1 MISGLTARERA
12 ILAIVQEDLPDS
24 PAPYADI
31 ARETGS
37 TEAEVIGLLQRL
49 KESGVIRRFGAS
61 IRHQRGGWNSNA
73 MVAWV
78 ATQAQADQWGP
89 VAARHRHVS
98 HAYFRPSRFPAW
110 PYTLY
115 TMVHGRTDAECEAVV
130 RELARNWPDAEYAVL
145 RSIAEL
151 KKTSMKYFS

>member
-1 MISGLTARERA
+1 MIADFTAKERA

-24 PAPYADI
+24 QTPYADI
-31 ARETGS
+31 AAQTGA

-49 KESGVIRRFGAS
+49 KAAGVIRRFGAS
-61 IRHQRGGWNSNA
+61 IRHQRGGWSSNA

-78 ATQAQADQWGP
+78 ATQEQADAWGP
-89 VAARHRHVS
+89 IAAKHRHVS
-98 HAYFRPSRFPAW
+98 HAYFRPSRFPGW

-115 TMVHGRTDAECEAVV
+115 TMVHGRNDEECESVV
-130 RELARNWPDAEYAVL
+130 RALAQNWPEAEYAVL
-145 RSIAEL
+145 RSVAEL